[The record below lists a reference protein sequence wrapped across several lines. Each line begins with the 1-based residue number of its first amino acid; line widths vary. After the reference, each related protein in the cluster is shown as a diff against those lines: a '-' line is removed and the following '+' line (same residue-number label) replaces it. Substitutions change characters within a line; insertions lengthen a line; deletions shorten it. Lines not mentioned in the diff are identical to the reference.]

1 MKLSVVIFCSVLCS
15 MFLAACATQLT
26 TAGSQV
32 RTSHS
37 AEEVLRCKRIKSIY
51 ENRASGSDG
60 IADATRGALND
71 AAAAGANTIYIE
83 SSSMGARGSSVVAT
97 AYQCQ

>member
-1 MKLSVVIFCSVLCS
+1 MKLSIVIFCSVMLT
-15 MFLAACATQLT
+15 ACATQLT

-32 RTSHS
+32 KISRS
-37 AEEVLRCKRIKSIY
+37 AEDVFRCKRIKTVY

-71 AAAAGANTIYIE
+71 AAAAGANTIYVE
-83 SSSMGARGSSVVAT
+83 SSSTGARGSSVVAT